1 MRCKRSGSVRKGDV
15 EIIPDKGINS
25 LQIAN
30 LAFIISNF
38 PRLHYQSLY
47 FFPQI

>member
-1 MRCKRSGSVRKGDV
+1 M

-30 LAFIISNF
+30 LAFIISRYFLPGARNIRF
-38 PRLHYQSLY
+38 WQS
-47 FFPQI
+47 QNKKGNS